1 MDKDEKIR
9 LLEEENDALK
19 NEVTTLKLQLDKYL
33 LKNKNYYESHK
44 EEHKKRVSDYQQRT
58 KYITNIDTALIVRKG
73 INEILYLF
81 NKDKNIQIDLN
92 NHKIR
97 QIGAKNKLLNN
108 GLNLWTFNIGKDF

>member
-33 LKNKNYYESHK
+33 LKNKKYYESHK

-58 KYITNIDTALIVRKG
+58 KYITNITKEKKQQYARQAYLNKKEKLKKDC
-73 INEILYLF
+73 INE
-81 NKDKNIQIDLN
+81 NV
-92 NHKIR
+92 
-97 QIGAKNKLLNN
+97 
-108 GLNLWTFNIGKDF
+108 